1 METPA
6 EPGGVA
12 LFATSPSSTIFPLL
26 LAQDIMVQATTSMAF
41 GLSSTTTTVLP
52 ALLVDSSETEE
63 CVSMNDLLWEYRQDL
78 TTRPLVMT
86 LFAIV
91 YIVIIIFGVVGN
103 VCVILAI
110 ARTRS
115 LQTVPNMFIF
125 SLSCSDVVVCCTS
138 ATITPITAFQKEWLF
153 GRFLCSVAPFI
164 AGVSLCFSTFT
175 LAAIS
180 VDRFML
186 IRFPMKKPF
195 THGQAFFI
203 ICIICVLAMAM
214 SVPVVFMQTLK
225 QIDKYCGQFCFE
237 DWGSSGHS
245 QRRAYGTLMLALQ
258 FVIPLSAIVFCYTA
272 ISLRLGQSLLL
283 KSKKKQGGGYEWQL
297 QMTDQQ
303 RAATKRRQR
312 TNRMFI
318 AMVVAFSASWI
329 WTLLFNLLRDYEIL
343 PQFVKEQEFFFGILT
358 HCIAMTS
365 TVWNPLLYAL
375 LNLQLRAAFVQLMPE
390 CLKHCLRSHCPNS
403 KKSQRA
409 NQYRD
414 AGGNGSNDVPLLAND
429 SSRRRSSP
437 ANCHATALTNC
448 NNTTYFDRRP
458 SQKAA
463 GGQPTNGKLL
473 TTRSKG
479 YEEETTVTMN
489 GYSFHPSIA
498 GCEYDCSPTN
508 PSNQQRLSLST
519 ATATSALLT
528 EESGKMS
535 NTSSTSKYGSLD
547 IAKGAGSWAPIV
559 GNQMLAGG
567 EIKAHSNMAY
577 KLAYHP
583 VADISAFPPNRT
595 APQISPTTAF
605 FNIQQERTANGN
617 RHRALHRQ
625 WTVQPNEIGADC
637 GSFVP
642 YPRFTNSDQQPKTV
656 IQELV
661 SSWRTAFEHNQSR
674 HMGRARASSL
684 GQFTEPVPGSSL
696 MERVAKRQSDGLGDS
711 GERASFFGGGSEHLS
726 TSFIDETAP
735 ADASCNVDESQRR
748 RSSWAK
754 YQSHTI
760 NPVNKHHRSEKDSIP
775 TNTDAKS
782 NVHHVAYSQRRN
794 SSADALFSESP
805 IYTSQSQMV
814 RRGRP
819 GGSSLRQQLS
829 PLARGIPT
837 AALLQPSGGGSHGRP
852 HPHTNST
859 SVDKVTSV
867 DVNCAVSH
875 CSVCDHHTT
884 AQCDYFGCECCC
896 GDGLLES
903 SGPDGI
909 IPNECQTECHH
920 SWGWSGQTTPKS
932 PKSPSIYSYSR
943 SDKGRSPSC
952 SRGDVE
958 GYLMKRLSN
967 APEWSSQENQP
978 SQQCPNSLQPINLTN
993 PFCTPES

>member
-12 LFATSPSSTIFPLL
+12 LFTTSPTSTIFPLL
-26 LAQDIMVQATTSMAF
+26 LAQDIMVQATTSMVF

-86 LFAIV
+86 LFAIL

-258 FVIPLSAIVFCYTA
+258 FVIPLGAIVFCYTA
-272 ISLRLGQSLLL
+272 ISLRL
-283 KSKKKQGGGYEWQL
+283 
-297 QMTDQQ
+297 DQQ

-343 PQFVKEQEFFFGILT
+343 PQFVKDQEFFFGILT

-390 CLKHCLRSHCPNS
+390 CLKHCVQSHCANS

-458 SQKAA
+458 SQKAS

-489 GYSFHPSIA
+489 GYGFHPSVA
-498 GCEYDCSPTN
+498 GCEYDCSPTT

-519 ATATSALLT
+519 TTATSALLT
-528 EESGKMS
+528 EQNGKMS

-547 IAKGAGSWAPIV
+547 IAKGAGPWAPVV

-567 EIKAHSNMAY
+567 DIKAHSNMAY
-577 KLAYHP
+577 NLAYQP
-583 VADISAFPPNRT
+583 VADISAFPSNRT
-595 APQISPTTAF
+595 ASQIPQTTAF
-605 FNIQQERTANGN
+605 FNIQQERAANGN

-625 WTVQPNEIGADC
+625 WTVQPNEVGADC
-637 GSFVP
+637 GSFIAHP
-642 YPRFTNSDQQPKTV
+642 PFTNSDQQPKTV

-684 GQFTEPVPGSSL
+684 GQFTEPVPGASL
-696 MERVAKRQSDGLGDS
+696 WGCVAKRQSDGNS
-711 GERASFFGGGSEHLS
+711 GECASFFGGRGEQLS
-726 TSFIDETAP
+726 TSVIGETVP
-735 ADASCNVDESQRR
+735 TDASCNVDESQRR

-754 YQSHTI
+754 CQSHTI
-760 NPVNKHHRSEKDSIP
+760 NTANKYHRSENESIL

-782 NVHHVAYSQRRN
+782 NIQHVACSQRRN
-794 SSADALFSESP
+794 SSADALFPKSP
-805 IYTSQSQMV
+805 IHTNQSQMV

-819 GGSSLRQQLS
+819 SGSSLRQQLS
-829 PLARGIPT
+829 PLARSTTT
-837 AALLQPSGGGSHGRP
+837 APVLQPSGGGSHGRR

-867 DVNCAVSH
+867 DVNSAVSH
-875 CSVCDHHTT
+875 CSVCDHHATT
-884 AQCDYFGCECCC
+884 QCDYFGCECCC
-896 GDGLLES
+896 GDGPLES
-903 SGPDGI
+903 SGTDGI
-909 IPNECQTECHH
+909 IPNECQTECYH
-920 SWGWSGQTTPKS
+920 SLGWSGPTTPMS
-932 PKSPSIYSYSR
+932 PKSPSIYSHSR

-958 GYLMKRLSN
+958 EYLMKRLSN
-967 APEWSSQENQP
+967 PPEWSSQENQP
-978 SQQCPNSLQPINLTN
+978 SQQYPNSLQPINLTN
-993 PFCTPES
+993 PFYTPES